1 MVKEA
6 KATKGKKE
14 TRQTN
19 RRGKPIMTIKG
30 SSGMISALQSAGADS
45 DMIVKFLQALEEGED
60 VGGEMMADAETGVS
74 ADPAV
79 MADTTDE
86 EVKDA
91 GPVTEGDAVTIN
103 DSGSKPAMT
112 PPAQSAPGTG
122 ATVAGKVANTAGV
135 NGQVMAQLLKMVL
148 DSKKTAPAQSKVV
161 GFTGKNPAHQTVIS
175 NMKTQFHDMDAGD
188 MAFLYEVRRQGKN
201 PRHMGIEFER
211 EMADKAFKAYSADKL
226 KLEPE
231 VARKVAMKL
240 DFNNTSVAGDGAN
253 WVPDLWSSIL
263 WMRVRIDNNVAK
275 NVEVFQMPSPTF
287 EYPIESTDP
296 TVYAVGE
303 SDTDAEQT
311 LATNVFTRSKLTVSK
326 LQFTAKKTGLQVGFS
341 TEIEEDSIIPFIPQ
355 LRAQAVRAFANSI
368 DNNILNSDSTT
379 GTGNINYKGANT
391 SAAATS
397 NFLFGGGQGMRYN
410 ALVTNT
416 NMLANFAGGIP
427 TLAGI
432 RLTRFKMLSATNTY
446 GINPEDLVIITDPY
460 TYGKFLAI
468 DEINVYMNNGRNAT
482 VNTGIVPAIDGTEV
496 YASAELAL
504 TDSTGYALASGAG
517 TLGNFVIFAKPAWKV
532 GYVRQVMT
540 DVSYVPWNDSYILTM
555 TARYAIGKKDTVAS
569 AVGYNILVNS

>member
-1 MVKEA
+1 
-6 KATKGKKE
+6 
-14 TRQTN
+14 
-19 RRGKPIMTIKG
+19 
-30 SSGMISALQSAGADS
+30 MI
-45 DMIVKFLQALEEGED
+45 
-60 VGGEMMADAETGVS
+60 TG
-74 ADPAV
+74 
-79 MADTTDE
+79 
-86 EVKDA
+86 
-91 GPVTEGDAVTIN
+91 
-103 DSGSKPAMT
+103 
-112 PPAQSAPGTG
+112 
-122 ATVAGKVANTAGV
+122 
-135 NGQVMAQLLKMVL
+135 
-148 DSKKTAPAQSKVV
+148 
-161 GFTGKNPAHQTVIS
+161 
-175 NMKTQFHDMDAGD
+175 MKTKYNDLDAGD
-188 MAFLYEVRRQGKN
+188 MALMYQLLAQAKN
-201 PRHMGIEFER
+201 PRQMGVEFQR
-211 EMADKAFKAYSADKL
+211 EMADKAMKSYSAGTL
-226 KLEPE
+226 KMDHE
-231 VARKVAMKL
+231 VARKVAMKVE
-240 DFNNTSVAGDGAN
+240 FNNTATAADGGN

-311 LATNVFTRSKLTVSK
+311 LATNVFTRSKVGVSK
-326 LQFTAKKTGLQVGFS
+326 LQFAAKKTGLQVGFS
-341 TEIEEDSIIPFIPQ
+341 TELEEDSIIPFIPQ
-355 LRAQAVRAFANSI
+355 LRAQSVRAFANSI
-368 DNNILNSDSTT
+368 DNNILNSDNTT

-391 SAAATS
+391 SAASTS

-416 NMLANFAGGIP
+416 VVANNFQGGIP

-432 RLTRFKMLSATNTY
+432 RSTRFKMLSATNTY

-482 VNTGIVPAIDGTEV
+482 VNTGVVPAIDGTEV

-504 TDSTGYALASGAG
+504 TDSTGYALANGTG